1 MPRYH
6 KLGDIPKKRHTIF
19 KDKNGNFLY
28 EELFGT
34 IGFDGMSSLLYHTQ
48 PPTAVKEIQNCIDI
62 SPKIAPFGRYPAIY
76 LRDAEISDIS
86 QKILHQYIR
95 IKILNMNIIH

>member
-6 KLGDIPKKRHTIF
+6 KLGDILKGHTIF

-34 IGFDGMSSLLYHTQ
+34 IGFD
-48 PPTAVKEIQNCIDI
+48 EC
-62 SPKIAPFGRYPAIY
+62 
-76 LRDAEISDIS
+76 
-86 QKILHQYIR
+86 LH
-95 IKILNMNIIH
+95 